1 MSAPDTASS
10 LTPGPIL
17 ALSGAY
23 WKSCALHAAVALDAF
38 TPLAEGPAT
47 AEELA
52 PRLSCDAR
60 ALGMLLGALCAL
72 DLLTRQGEAFAL
84 TETAAAFLVSTS
96 PRYQGHII
104 RHHRNLVESFGRLD
118 EAVRTGKRVRGGVQ
132 WTEADRQD
140 FLLGMFN
147 MAMGIAPRLAPQ
159 LGGLLA
165 EAGLPGLAGPMRL
178 LDLGG
183 GPGTYAIH
191 FCLAQPELTASV
203 FDLPT
208 TRPFAE
214 ATADRFG
221 LGYGPGQRLAFL
233 PGDYTEDQVPGG
245 FDLAW
250 LSHILH
256 GEAPDMAAG
265 IVQKAAAA
273 LNPGGLLLVHEFL
286 LNDSLDGPE
295 FPALFS
301 LNMLLG
307 TDGGQSYSGGQVREM
322 LSAAGLTNIRR
333 LNFAGP
339 NHTGIIAGHKAPDRS
354 NAQD

>member
-1 MSAPDTASS
+1 MPTADD
-10 LTPGPIL
+10 LDLQPGPL
-17 ALSGAY
+17 LGLSGAY
-23 WKSCALHAAVALDAF
+23 WKSCALHAAVVLDVF
-38 TPLAEGPAT
+38 SPLAEGPAT
-47 AEELA
+47 ARDLA
-52 PRLSCDAR
+52 ARLSCDAR

-72 DLLTRQGEAFAL
+72 DLLAKRGDEFAL
-84 TETAAAFLVSTS
+84 VPLAEAFLVRAA

-104 RHHRNLVESFGRLD
+104 RHHHNLVESFEHLD
-118 EAVRTGKRVRGGVQ
+118 EAVRTGRRVRGGAQ

-159 LGGLLA
+159 LDALLLA
-165 EAGLPGLAGPMRL
+165 AGLPGLPGLTGPAGGARL

-191 FCLAQPELTASV
+191 FCLAYPGLAASV

-214 ATADRFG
+214 ATAKRFG
-221 LGYGPGQRLAFL
+221 LGYGPGQRLDFL
-233 PGDYTEDQVPGG
+233 PGDYTQDPVPGG

-256 GEAPDMAAG
+256 GESPAMAAE
-265 IVQKAAAA
+265 IVRKAAQA

-286 LNDSLDGPE
+286 LDDSLDGPE

-307 TDGGQSYSGGQVREM
+307 TEGGQSYSGGQVGGM
-322 LSAAGLTNIRR
+322 LAAAGLSNIAR
-333 LNFAGP
+333 LDFAGP
-339 NHTGIIAGHKAPDRS
+339 NHTGIVAGRKARG
-354 NAQD
+354 